1 MKKTLNLK
9 VGDPVTCMRRY
20 YRGYPHHGKVE
31 EITITGDIV
40 LSFDDGKFTFKSNG
54 SFEPGSPCSIIPGH
68 ITPEPLTLPETV
80 EFETGDRVLGW
91 ESGGI
96 KMHGIYICFDGL
108 YHNIRLSSGIIYACD
123 FVEPFTEAALWAQFP
138 ENENEQPTQPEQ
150 TAPVE
155 PDETLKEGDWCL
167 FWDDSSI
174 FILNKYGE
182 LTKKRNQPHR
192 DSRGLNWKHARKL
205 KPSDLSPELWAIIKN
220 EEK

>member
-80 EFETGDRVLGW
+80 EFEKGDRVLAW
-91 ESGGI
+91 TYGGA
-96 KMHGIYICFDGL
+96 KVPGVYQFFDNGIHLVKVSNRSTCSYVQ
-108 YHNIRLSSGIIYACD
+108 
-123 FVEPFTEAALWAQFP
+123 VEPFSEAALYAQFP
-138 ENENEQPTQPEQ
+138 EEAPKQP
-150 TAPVE
+150 APVE
-155 PDETLKEGDWCL
+155 PEETPKEGDLYL
-167 FWDDSSI
+167 FWDVPDINTIEKYSSPCSGVGG
-174 FILNKYGE
+174 FKHVD
-182 LTKKRNQPHR
+182 R
-192 DSRGLNWKHARKL
+192 RGAKWMHARKL

-220 EEK
+220 EETQ